1 MSNTFDKTR
10 FWNTLKLDF
19 ATNWRRWSF
28 AFFGAL
34 ACLFCTFMCLSV
46 SLKGDFVDADI
57 HEQAFG
63 VMVTMAYVI
72 FAFCMVLSGSMMLN
86 NMKSKQAR
94 ISFLVLPASN
104 LEKFL
109 SRWVM
114 TTVGALVV
122 FIAALVVA
130 DAMRA
135 AFDLVVGVN
144 PYSSVAL
151 RFFCNGLFDGS
162 VLEVVGD
169 MFSSGRG
176 DWVFYGL
183 SAFVVSH
190 SVFMLGSA
198 LFRRHA
204 ILFTIVA
211 MMVFSF
217 ALGINDFLSLLYG
230 SVARTV
236 FGYGSFADSLG
247 VRIAVN
253 LLITVACYW
262 GAYRLFCRSQVVSH
276 KWFNL

>member
-34 ACLFCTFMCLSV
+34 ACLFCTFMCLSI
-46 SLKGDFVDADI
+46 SLKGDFVDTDI
-57 HEQAFG
+57 HESVLAM
-63 VMVTMAYVI
+63 MVAMTYVI
-72 FAFCMVLSGSMMLN
+72 FAFCMMLSGSMMFN

-122 FIAALVVA
+122 FMAALVVA

-144 PYSSVAL
+144 PYSSVTL
-151 RFFCNGLFDGS
+151 RFLCYGWLDGS
-162 VLEVVGD
+162 AFELIGD

-176 DWVFYGL
+176 DLVLYGL

-204 ILFTIVA
+204 ILLTIVA

-217 ALGINDFLSLLYG
+217 ALGINDFMSLLFHT
-230 SVARTV
+230 VARNMLS
-236 FGYGSFADSLG
+236 YGSFADSLG